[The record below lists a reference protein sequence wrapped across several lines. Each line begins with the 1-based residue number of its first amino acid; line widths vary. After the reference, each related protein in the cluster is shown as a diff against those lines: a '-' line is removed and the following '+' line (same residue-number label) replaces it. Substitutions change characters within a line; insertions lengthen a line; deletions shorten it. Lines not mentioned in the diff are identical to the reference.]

1 MALPGRRI
9 LLQVRNGRVAALLRE
24 REAWLTPVLG
34 VVVPV
39 KANMQVRVIVCVPAE
54 NQEVRRAEEVF

>member
-1 MALPGRRI
+1 
-9 LLQVRNGRVAALLRE
+9 
-24 REAWLTPVLG
+24 LTPVLG

-39 KANMQVRVIVCVPAE
+39 KAKMQVRVIVCVPAE